1 MKKILSLVLISI
13 LSLSLLVG
21 CAPKAETPASN
32 TDETPANN
40 TTDTPDEPV
49 EIKIGVSPE
58 PHSKLVSL
66 VADELEKEGI
76 KIKLIEFTDYV
87 KPNHALAD
95 GEIDANFFQHKPY
108 FDDFIAKEGLD
119 LVSIGNVHVE
129 PMALYANGIDSL
141 DDLPEGAEIAIP
153 NDTVNGGRALLLLE
167 ANGLIKLKEG
177 AGLEATE
184 KDIAENPKNIKFTAL
199 EAATLPRVLGEI
211 DGAVINGN
219 YALEAGLNPVEDGL
233 VVEGKD
239 SPYANIVAVRE
250 GEENE
255 EKFVKLMEAL
265 QSDEIKTYIE
275 ENYNG
280 GVVPAF

>member
-1 MKKILSLVLISI
+1 MKKILSLTLAAVLSISV
-13 LSLSLLVG
+13 LAG
-21 CAPKAETPASN
+21 CSPKTSADN
-32 TDETPANN
+32 
-40 TTDTPDEPV
+40 

-66 VADELEKEGI
+66 VVDDLEKEGI
-76 KIKLIEFTDYV
+76 KVTLLEFTDYV

-108 FDDFIAKEGLD
+108 LDDFAAKEGLD

-129 PMALYANGIDSL
+129 PMALYTNVVPSIEE
-141 DDLPEGAEIAIP
+141 LPQGAEIAIP

-184 KDIAENPKNIKFTAL
+184 HDIAENPKNIKFTAL
-199 EAATLPRVLGEI
+199 EAATLPRVISEI

-219 YALEAGLNPVEDGL
+219 YALEAGFNPLTDG
-233 VVEGKD
+233 VVIEGKD
-239 SPYANIVAVRE
+239 SPYANIVAVRA
-250 GEENE
+250 GEEKEN
-255 EKFVKLMEAL
+255 KFVKLMEAL
-265 QSDEIKTYIE
+265 QSDEVKAYIE
-275 ENYNG
+275 ENYDG

>member
-1 MKKILSLVLISI
+1 MKKILSLGLTAV
-13 LSLSLLVG
+13 LSLSLLAG
-21 CAPKAETPASN
+21 CAPKAETPSNSN
-32 TDETPANN
+32 TEAPAQA
-40 TTDTPDEPV
+40 V
-49 EIKIGVSPE
+49 EITIGVSPE

-66 VADELEKEGI
+66 VIDDLEKEGI
-76 KIKLIEFTDYV
+76 KVNLIEFTDYV
-87 KPNHALAD
+87 KPNLSLAD

-108 FDDFIAKEGLD
+108 LDDFIAKEKLD

-129 PMALYANGIDSL
+129 PMALYANGVDSL
-141 DDLPEGAEIAIP
+141 EALPEGAEIAIP

-167 ANGLIKLKEG
+167 ANGLIKLNEG

-184 KDIAENPKNIKFTAL
+184 KDIAKNPKNIKFTAL
-199 EAATLPRVLGEI
+199 EAAMLPRVLAQI

-219 YALEAGLNPVEDGL
+219 YALEAGLNPVEDGI

-239 SPYANIVAVRE
+239 SPYANIVAVRA

-255 EKFVKLMEAL
+255 DKFVKLIKAL
-265 QSDEIKTYIE
+265 QSDEVKAYIE
-275 ENYNG
+275 ENYDG